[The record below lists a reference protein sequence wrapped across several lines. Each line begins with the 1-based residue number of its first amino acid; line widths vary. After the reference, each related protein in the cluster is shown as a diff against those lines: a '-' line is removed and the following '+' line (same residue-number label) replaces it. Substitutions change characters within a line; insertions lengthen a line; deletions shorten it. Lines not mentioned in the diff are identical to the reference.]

1 MAIKSKSFNKK
12 LARARR
18 WSDFWFKL
26 FKLGF
31 MRRILKKILK
41 QTTIKNNFKDVN
53 KLQIFP
59 SDFRKLSDEQIER
72 GLDMFVKRCE
82 LASWS
87 HIKEQ
92 NADGYLVVF
101 SSENRSQERIL
112 NRIPEEI
119 NLNEINLEPLPQKEQ
134 EKPAELQEQ
143 LTQEPEELPAEKM
156 LDAQI
161 PVHAKQPAEP
171 TDDEDYSKPF

>member
-1 MAIKSKSFNKK
+1 MTIKSKKFNKK
-12 LARARR
+12 LARSKR

-26 FKLGF
+26 FKLPF

-41 QTTIKNNFKDVN
+41 QTTIKNNFKDIN
-53 KLQIFP
+53 KLQVFP

-72 GLDMFVKRCE
+72 GLDMFVTRRE
-82 LASWS
+82 LAMWT

-101 SSENRSQERIL
+101 ADENRSQERIL
-112 NRIPEEI
+112 NRIPQEI
-119 NLNEINLEPLPQKEQ
+119 DLNKLNLEPLPPKEQ
-134 EKPAELQEQ
+134 EK
-143 LTQEPEELPAEKM
+143 PEELPAEKM

-161 PVHAKQPAEP
+161 PVHPAQPTNP
-171 TDDEDYSKPF
+171 TIEDDEDYSKPF

>member
-1 MAIKSKSFNKK
+1 MTIKSKKFNNK

-26 FKLGF
+26 FKLRF
-31 MRRILKKILK
+31 MRKILKKILK

-53 KLQIFP
+53 KLQVFP

-72 GLDMFVKRCE
+72 GLNMFVERRE

-101 SSENRSQERIL
+101 PDENRSQERFL
-112 NRIPEEI
+112 NRIPQQI
-119 NLNEINLEPLPQKEQ
+119 NLNDVNLEPLPS
-134 EKPAELQEQ
+134 QEQ
-143 LTQEPEELPAEKM
+143 AEKTTQAE
-156 LDAQI
+156 DNKS
-161 PVHAKQPAEP
+161 KQPVEP
-171 TDDEDYSKPF
+171 TNNEDDEDYSKPF

>member
-1 MAIKSKSFNKK
+1 MTIKSKKFNKK
-12 LARARR
+12 LAKARR

-53 KLQIFP
+53 KLQVFP

-72 GLDMFVKRCE
+72 GLEMFVARRE

-101 SSENRSQERIL
+101 ADENRSHERFL
-112 NRIPEEI
+112 NRIPQEI
-119 NLNEINLEPLPQKEQ
+119 NLNDVNLEPLPPKEQ
-134 EKPAELQEQ
+134 DRPAETSKEEQ
-143 LTQEPEELPAEKM
+143 QQQAKELPTK
-156 LDAQI
+156 
-161 PVHAKQPAEP
+161 P
-171 TDDEDYSKPF
+171 TNNEDDEDYSKPF